1 MLSEKPTKAQVLPKT
16 ADAVIIG
23 GGVMGTSTA
32 YHLARKGAKNV
43 VLIEKEPF
51 FGVMSTGQCAGG
63 IRHQFSTEIN
73 IRLSI
78 ESIRMLEAFP
88 HEMGQDIDLRFI
100 GYLFLLTDGKDIA
113 AFRQNVALQH
123 SLGVMTHW
131 LEPDEI
137 ADRVP
142 LVNLEGV
149 QAGTVYEREGLVDP
163 SSLVQ
168 GYVTNAR
175 SLGARLFTDTEAI
188 GIRSSSLG
196 GRISAVETNQG
207 LIETSVVVNACGAWA
222 PQIGDMVGVDVPIE
236 PIRRQIVVTT
246 PIPEVPADFPF
257 VIFFGESLYFH
268 REGEGILTGKSNPEE
283 TPGYKLSVDPEWE
296 MVHMDEAMVRMP
308 ILQKAGL
315 LSHWAGLYE
324 VTPDAHP
331 ILGRV
336 PTLEGLYLMAG
347 FSGHGLMHGPVVG
360 MLMAEEIL
368 DGRAHT
374 VNIDPFRYDRFLAGE
389 LHPEYNVV

>member
-1 MLSEKPTKAQVLPKT
+1 MAQELPRT
-16 ADAVIIG
+16 ADVVVIG
-23 GGVMGTSTA
+23 GGVMGASTA
-32 YHLARKGAKNV
+32 YHLAHKGAREV

-63 IRHQFSTEIN
+63 IRHQFSSEIN

-78 ESIRMLEAFP
+78 ESIRMLERFP
-88 HEMGQDIDLRFI
+88 EEMGQDIGLNFT
-100 GYLFLLTDGKDIA
+100 GYLFLLTQPEDIP

-123 SLGVMTHW
+123 SLGIMTQW

-137 ADRVP
+137 ARRIP

-149 QAGTVYEREGLVDP
+149 LAGTIYERDGLVDP

-168 GYVTNAR
+168 GYVSNAR
-175 SLGARLFTDTEAI
+175 RLGARLFTDTQAI
-188 GIRSSSLG
+188 GVRVSA
-196 GRISAVETNQG
+196 GRITAVETNHGIIQTP
-207 LIETSVVVNACGAWA
+207 LVVNACGAWA
-222 PQIGDMVGVDVPIE
+222 PQIGRMVGVEIPIE

-246 PIPEVPADFPF
+246 PIREVPPDFPF
-257 VIFFGESLYFH
+257 VIFFHESLYFH
-268 REGEGILTGKSNPEE
+268 REGEGILTGKSNPDE
-283 TPGYKLSVDPEWE
+283 TPGYKLNVDAEWE
-296 MVHMDEAMVRMP
+296 MVHMDEAMVRLP
-308 ILQKAGL
+308 VLRAAGL

-336 PTLEGLYLMAG
+336 PTLEGFYLMAG

-360 MLMAEEIL
+360 LLMAEEIL
-368 DGRAHT
+368 DGRAQT
-374 VNIDPFRYDRFLAGE
+374 VNIDPFRYDRFLGGE